1 MGVNCAIISPYQS
14 HLLKSD
20 PPESKVCI
28 IDVHLS
34 IGACDCTDIQTKMFY
49 VYSLLIESSDNRRNR
64 FSFVYILFFVLKQ
77 CFQYLYNQDPYFFP
91 FMHCWSLSPPAAYAQ
106 LWDKKIA
113 LKLDKISELSVLTS
127 DCGER

>member
-1 MGVNCAIISPYQS
+1 MIFLTLHNFSVMGVNCAIISPYQS

-64 FSFVYILFFVLKQ
+64 FSFVYILF
-77 CFQYLYNQDPYFFP
+77 CFKT
-91 FMHCWSLSPPAAYAQ
+91 MLSIP
-106 LWDKKIA
+106 I
-113 LKLDKISELSVLTS
+113 
-127 DCGER
+127 